1 MDVNALQLHIYEM
14 NEDEKF
20 YKEYYYARQQQYS
33 LEKFISKLDMDD
45 VLKRHLLIPE
55 LKETI
60 PVGNIYEDTFFF
72 DMNDTNSIIVQK
84 HNRYSPP
91 LFHKHTFFELLYVYD
106 GKCKQKLQH
115 TEFELKTGDICVIPP
130 EIEHAIAVN
139 DESIILNVLIRKD
152 TLHNIFFNFLN
163 TQNMLSSFF
172 LNNIYA
178 QKAND
183 YIIFHTGS
191 DFELRRA
198 FLYMLW
204 ETVNKQLYCYQ
215 LIGNTL
221 MQVFALLIRNY
232 ENTIEMPVFTHK
244 SDVQRYAI
252 IQYIQEHYSSVK
264 LEDIAEKFHYTSE
277 YTSKLIK
284 ETTGMTFTEITQRVR
299 MEKAQDLLANTNMS
313 VALISEEI
321 GYDAPEHFIRL
332 FKKYTQMTPSSY
344 RKLHGKS

>member
-1 MDVNALQLHIYEM
+1 MDIDTLQLYIYEM
-14 NEDEKF
+14 NEDETF
-20 YKEYYYARQQQYS
+20 YKEYYYAKQQQYS
-33 LEKFISKLDMDD
+33 FEKFLAGLDMND

-60 PVGNIYEDTFFF
+60 PTGNIYEDVFFF
-72 DMNDTNSIIVQK
+72 DMNDSNSIIVQK
-84 HNRYSPP
+84 HNRYSPA

-106 GKCKQKLQH
+106 GKCKQKLHH
-115 TEFELKTGDICVIPP
+115 TEFELRTGDICIIPP
-130 EIEHAIAVN
+130 EIEHAIFVN
-139 DESIILNVLIRKD
+139 DESIVLNVLIRKD

-163 TQNMLSSFF
+163 TQNILSSFF

-183 YIIFHTGS
+183 YIIFHTGN

-232 ENTIEMPVFTHK
+232 ESTVEMPVFTHK

-252 IQYIQEHYSSVK
+252 IQYIQEHYSNVK
-264 LEDIAEKFHYTSE
+264 LEDIADRFHYTCE

-299 MEKAQDLLANTNMS
+299 LEKAQDLLANTNMS
-313 VALISEEI
+313 VAAISEEI
-321 GYDAPEHFIRL
+321 GYDAPEYFIRL
-332 FKKYTQMTPSSY
+332 FKKHTKMTPSSY
-344 RKLHGKS
+344 RKIHGNN